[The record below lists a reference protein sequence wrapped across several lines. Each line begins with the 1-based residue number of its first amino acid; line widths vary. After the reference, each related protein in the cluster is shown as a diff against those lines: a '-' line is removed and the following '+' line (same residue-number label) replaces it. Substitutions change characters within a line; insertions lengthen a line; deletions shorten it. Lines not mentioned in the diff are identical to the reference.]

1 MNIFLPYFGP
11 CVRRVLKT
19 CLLFQICLT
28 LTPQAIVANP
38 AHKVETEQKNTT
50 AANANQAT
58 PPPAA
63 PVYGGRLILG
73 SVGEPS
79 NLIPYLS
86 SDSASSEAASYLYVA
101 PLKYDKDL
109 NVTPWA
115 AASYAAEDG
124 GRKLV
129 FTLRQGILWQDGV
142 ELTADDVEFT
152 YKLMIAPT
160 TPTAYAEDFLAI
172 KEFKKTGRYTF
183 EVYYEKPFARALST
197 WMGSIL
203 PAHALRGENLLTTK
217 LARQPLSS
225 GSYLLKNWVAG
236 SRLEFEA
243 NPDFFEGKPYISQII
258 SRIIPDTATMFIE
271 LKADKVD
278 MMNLSPQQYARQT
291 DGPRWS
297 EKFNKYEYLSFS
309 YTYLGYNLTNPLFAD
324 VRVRRAIAHAIDK
337 KGIIQGVLLGLG
349 QSTIGPYKPGTWAY
363 NTALKDYEYNLPLA
377 KKLLA
382 EAGFADNNN
391 DGVLEKDG
399 QPFSFTLLTNQGN
412 EQRIKVATIIQY
424 QLAQVGIEVR
434 IRTVEWAAFIEK
446 FVNTRNFDAVV
457 LGWTVAQDPDIYDV
471 WHSSKIPA
479 PGLNFIG
486 FKNTKLDTLLEEGRH
501 TLEQPVRQKIYWQ
514 VQEILHEEQ
523 PYCFLYVPLALP
535 IVRSNIMG
543 ISPAPAGITYNSDK
557 WWLLPGN
564 ERATHI
570 K

>member
-1 MNIFLPYFGP
+1 ML
-11 CVRRVLKT
+11 T
-19 CLLFQICLT
+19 ACLIFQICLA
-28 LTPQAIVANP
+28 LMPEDSAANP
-38 AHKVETEQKNTT
+38 AGNAKAEFKNATAIGAEQ
-50 AANANQAT
+50 
-58 PPPAA
+58 PAKLPLA

-86 SDSASSEAASYLYVA
+86 SDSASAEAASYLYVS
-101 PLKYDKDL
+101 PLRYDKDL

-115 AASYAAEDG
+115 AASYTVEDG
-124 GRKLV
+124 GRKLA

-172 KEFKKTGRYTF
+172 KEFKKTGRYSF

-203 PAHALRGENLLTTK
+203 PAHALQGQNLLTTK
-217 LARQPLSS
+217 LARQPLSC
-225 GSYLLKNWVAG
+225 GSYILKNWTPG

-243 NPDFFEGKPYISQII
+243 NPNFFEGKPYIAQII
-258 SRIIPDTATMFIE
+258 SRVIPDTATMFIE
-271 LKADKVD
+271 LKADKLD

-291 DGPRWS
+291 SGPRWS

-309 YTYLGYNLTNPLFAD
+309 YTYLGYNLKNPLFAD

-363 NTALKDYEYNLPLA
+363 NTAIKDYDYDLPLA
-377 KKLLA
+377 KKLLR
-382 EAGFADNNN
+382 EAGFVDSNN

-399 QPFSFTLLTNQGN
+399 RPFSFTLLTNQGN

-457 LGWTVAQDPDIYDV
+457 LGWTVTQDPDIYDV

-486 FKNTKLDTLLEEGRH
+486 FKNAKLDELLEKGRH
-501 TLEQPVRQKIYWQ
+501 TLDQSVRQKIYWQ

-557 WWLLPGN
+557 WWIQPTNAGN
-564 ERATHI
+564 ERPTQTE
-570 K
+570 